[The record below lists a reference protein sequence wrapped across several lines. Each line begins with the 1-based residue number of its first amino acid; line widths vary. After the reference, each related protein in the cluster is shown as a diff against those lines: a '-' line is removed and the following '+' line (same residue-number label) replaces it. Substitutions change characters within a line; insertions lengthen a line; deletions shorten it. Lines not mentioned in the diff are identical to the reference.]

1 MEFFDSPAF
10 MYSCA
15 VLSVISTNVLPY
27 WIFIEKSKYRKICAA
42 LFCSAMF
49 VLCYLGV
56 LWSITN
62 EFFIAAVIVFALS
75 YIHFCFALKRRIN
88 LKLYTIIFIIL
99 SLFFAIWTTVMF
111 GRYYVINGLIDFS
124 NHISQYNSIIDTN
137 DWFPIMDFKLS
148 ILFFDVS
155 FENYFTLP
163 DDVSLR
169 NPFFIQFVFG
179 IIVSGT
185 IISWAIDVIKHFV
198 TPANPN

>member
-62 EFFIAAVIVFALS
+62 EFFIAA
-75 YIHFCFALKRRIN
+75 
-88 LKLYTIIFIIL
+88 
-99 SLFFAIWTTVMF
+99 
-111 GRYYVINGLIDFS
+111 VINGLIDFS

>member
-1 MEFFDSPAF
+1 
-10 MYSCA
+10 
-15 VLSVISTNVLPY
+15 
-27 WIFIEKSKYRKICAA
+27 
-42 LFCSAMF
+42 
-49 VLCYLGV
+49 
-56 LWSITN
+56 
-62 EFFIAAVIVFALS
+62 
-75 YIHFCFALKRRIN
+75 
-88 LKLYTIIFIIL
+88 
-99 SLFFAIWTTVMF
+99 MF